1 MRQIQICCNRISCT
15 TTGFASFG
23 RRRGRESRRME
34 CSLVPY
40 KLYVCA
46 ENGMRKCTKVR
57 FWRLHF
63 LAVSAAISMQST
75 LKFPSEYA
83 KRLDSSLIGSS
94 CSEVGHPI
102 I

>member
-1 MRQIQICCNRISCT
+1 
-15 TTGFASFG
+15 
-23 RRRGRESRRME
+23 ME

-63 LAVSAAISMQST
+63 LAYEPAVI
-75 LKFPSEYA
+75 
-83 KRLDSSLIGSS
+83 
-94 CSEVGHPI
+94 SEVQGRWDRETAIFPFPFHLDFLLQRI
-102 I
+102 KA